1 LARREPELR
10 KKPSWARER
19 PMAIWSK
26 VKVKTLK
33 MRVRRA
39 RKMTR
44 EKAVTTRNPM
54 LTKEM
59 RNKKAHKITPQAS
72 SKPEELEQE
81 ESDGLRQSSELRQP
95 TKQHKQMHK
104 LRPKEPKLQPIN
116 RMIMQIRRPRKRR
129 KILSKVL
136 CRCNKRRR
144 TCTQIHRARALS
156 GPAQSENSF
165 TSRSYCCQI

>member
-1 LARREPELR
+1 MERRQPELR

-26 VKVKTLK
+26 VKVKTQR
-33 MRVRRA
+33 MRAKRA
-39 RKMTR
+39 RKMKR
-44 EKAVTTRNPM
+44 EKAVTTKNPM
-54 LTKEM
+54 LIKE
-59 RNKKAHKITPQAS
+59 RRSKKAHKITPQAS
-72 SKPEELEQE
+72 SKPEELELE
-81 ESDGLRQSSELRQP
+81 ESEGLRQSSELQLP

-116 RMIMQIRRPRKRR
+116 RTIMQIRRPRKRT
-129 KILSKVL
+129 KILSRVL

-144 TCTQIHRARALS
+144 TCTRIHRARALS